1 MPRTV
6 IKPLYPDDP
15 EYMQLYKK
23 WGQDTEAA
31 YREFDKWCSDVG
43 TFIADI
49 RKLATGLA
57 AQVRCNQTAFKKQ
70 AMPVISTNR
79 EWVDSINKWIEKIRV
94 KLPNDKKVTELQ
106 EWDDWYAALTV
117 WMDAQEQWY
126 AAVYASLTILA
137 ASIESQIMA
146 FSSTLA
152 AWHQKMVDW
161 KNSWPTSV

>member
-15 EYMQLYKK
+15 EYMKIYEK

-31 YREFDKWCSDVG
+31 YQEFSQWCSDVG

-49 RKLATGLA
+49 RRLASGLA
-57 AQVRCNQTAFKKQ
+57 DQVRCNQLSFKKQ
-70 AMPVISTNR
+70 AQSVISANR
-79 EWVDSINKWIEKIRV
+79 AWVDSIKQWLENIRV
-94 KLPNDKKVTELQ
+94 KLPDDKKVTELK

-126 AAVYASLTILA
+126 AAVYASLTTLA
-137 ASIESQIMA
+137 SNVESQLVSFA
-146 FSSTLA
+146 STFA

-161 KNSWPTSV
+161 KNSWPTTV